1 LGGAKDKHGHPDP
14 GLATLNLLR
23 RRGTYEILGRK
34 ARRLVVGFKEILKQ
48 HRMSA
53 TLNRVGSMM
62 TLQVRATRFEMT
74 VSASK
79 NSVGGLNNQTTRS
92 SWQI

>member
-1 LGGAKDKHGHPDP
+1 MKYWK
-14 GLATLNLLR
+14 
-23 RRGTYEILGRK
+23 K
-34 ARRLVVGFKEILKQ
+34 ARRLEVGFKEILNQ

-62 TLQVRATRFEMT
+62 TLQVRATRFEMA
-74 VSASK
+74 VSVSK